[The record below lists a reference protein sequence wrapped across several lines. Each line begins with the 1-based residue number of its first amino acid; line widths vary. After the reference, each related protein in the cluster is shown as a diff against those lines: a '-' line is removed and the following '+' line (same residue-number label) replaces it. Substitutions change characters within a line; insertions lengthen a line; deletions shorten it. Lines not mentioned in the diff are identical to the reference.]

1 MGDYFS
7 NEDYDEFKEDY
18 KKFFPNGISSKEL
31 GTVMRA
37 LGKQNIS
44 EDELKEMV
52 EEVDAS
58 GIVGEKAFM
67 ELMFNKKLKSSEIE
81 EEYIEAFKVFDR
93 DGNGLI
99 SLAELKHVMAN
110 LGEKLSDEEIEMM
123 LKGADLDLDGA
134 VNYQDFVRMMLGKS

>member
-1 MGDYFS
+1 MGEYFS

-18 KKFFPNGISSKEL
+18 KKFFPNGISYKEL

-44 EDELKEMV
+44 DDELKEMV
-52 EEVDAS
+52 EEVEAS
-58 GIVGEKAFM
+58 GVVGEKAFM
-67 ELMFNKKLKSSEIE
+67 ELMFNKKLKSTEIE

-110 LGEKLSDEEIEMM
+110 LGEKLSDEEIKRM
-123 LKGADLDLDGA
+123 LDEASDDKDGA
-134 VNYQDFVRMMLGKS
+134 VNYQDFVRLMLGKN